1 MRDLGKTGKGATKT
15 RAGAMDIRAKRGV
28 WIMSLPSAI
37 TLVECRMSQETA
49 IEALVLRGNAARG
62 SNRDKD
68 KELGRKKGE
77 GKEREL

>member
-1 MRDLGKTGKGATKT
+1 
-15 RAGAMDIRAKRGV
+15 
-28 WIMSLPSAI
+28 MSLPSAI